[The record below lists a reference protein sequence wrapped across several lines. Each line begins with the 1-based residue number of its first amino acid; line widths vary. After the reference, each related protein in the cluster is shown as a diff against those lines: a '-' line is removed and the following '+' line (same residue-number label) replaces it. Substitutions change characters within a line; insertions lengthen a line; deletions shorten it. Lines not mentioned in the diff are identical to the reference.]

1 LPEALALIAAAVS
14 TAALL
19 VVASLTVFVV
29 SLAFRAKRTPG
40 SRRGTRDLEMSMVG
54 ELRANR
60 PSTQRARAGAN
71 TSPLGSDVLDDGS
84 A

>member
-1 LPEALALIAAAVS
+1 MLHALALIAATVS

-19 VVASLTVFVV
+19 VVVSLTVFVL

-40 SRRGTRDLEMSMVG
+40 SRTE
-54 ELRANR
+54 
-60 PSTQRARAGAN
+60 
-71 TSPLGSDVLDDGS
+71 TSDP